1 MAGSDPERI
10 ANGPRWGRSAE
21 FEESA
26 NTPMVSSSRCRT
38 SFPRRA
44 ARERRT
50 HARPHLLWLT
60 LLVFAG
66 LVVVR
71 PAFAAPTVWVAPAMV
86 RVRPDD
92 APGGAAQIN
101 LYAAKGESESFQII
115 VNAPAGGLSSVNV
128 TAPDLGGPQVT
139 LYREHYVY
147 LASGSGDWASNRNK
161 PQGPGW
167 YPDALI
173 PFVDPST
180 GQDLTGAYDAVPF
193 SLAAGKNQPI
203 WVDISV
209 PRTTT
214 AGQYSGVF
222 TVTSAQGAAS
232 VTLHLTVWNFTLPIK
247 PALKTC
253 FMYWPTSDGGE
264 NRGVWQADRELLKNR
279 INPVTTNSSYE
290 RSFIDNDGMQ
300 SLSLSFWSAADQS
313 GYIAPAPS
321 VSDVLAQKA
330 QHQPDLYF
338 YCYSADE
345 ISNPALYSGIKAWGR
360 AFHAAGVDQLITMV
374 PVPELYDDGSGTGR
388 SAVDD
393 WVLLPKQYDAYQ
405 SNVLYVQQ
413 KGDKVWSYNC
423 TQQDDYSPKWLLDY
437 APINYRIQPGFIN
450 QSLGLV
456 GLLYWR
462 VDWWNVNPW
471 TGAYPWPYL
480 PGEGLLTY
488 PGAQVGL
495 PGQVVPAMRIKYV
508 RDGVDDYDYVQLLKN
523 AGQGAWALSV
533 ARTVGPDWT
542 NWTRDP
548 NAVEAARIQLGNMLD
563 SLGGGGGGDTVTV
576 TASASPSTV
585 ASGGTSTLNASATDS
600 RGHAIASWSWSDGG
614 AGGNFSP
621 STAVQNPT
629 YTAPANTSTSNLTVL
644 LTVTATCSGAPPA
657 AGSASTALTVQGTA
671 TSHTVTASAS
681 ASPTTVA
688 SGGTTTLTATVTDSL
703 GHTGEAWSW
712 SDNGAGG
719 TFLPSA
725 GVQNPTYQAAANT
738 SGADR
743 TVTLT
748 VTSTCMWFPQW
759 VADSADVTITVNPEA
774 PATHTLTVTASA
786 SPTTVASGGTTTLT
800 ATATD
805 SLGHTGEAWA
815 WSDNSAGGTFLPS
828 ASVQNPTYQ
837 AAANTSGADRTVT
850 LTVTSTCE
858 WLPQWV
864 LGSAEVTLTVSPR
877 PGLSFSDVPP
887 DYWAFPQ
894 IMACVAGGLVSG
906 FDDGTYRPAQPVS
919 RDQMAVFVSRALAG
933 GDAGVPDGPALPTFP
948 DVPTDQ
954 WAYKYVEYAAANHIV
969 AGFPGGDYRPA
980 LTVDRGQMAVF
991 MARAIVHPTGDEGL
1005 AGYTPPTQDT
1015 FSDVPASYWAH
1026 KYVEYLASRGVVGG
1040 YGDGTYRPDV
1050 TCARDQMAVYLTRAF
1065 ALTP

>member
-1 MAGSDPERI
+1 M
-10 ANGPRWGRSAE
+10 
-21 FEESA
+21 
-26 NTPMVSSSRCRT
+26 
-38 SFPRRA
+38 
-44 ARERRT
+44 
-50 HARPHLLWLT
+50 
-60 LLVFAG
+60 
-66 LVVVR
+66 
-71 PAFAAPTVWVAPAMV
+71 
-86 RVRPDD
+86 
-92 APGGAAQIN
+92 
-101 LYAAKGESESFQII
+101 
-115 VNAPAGGLSSVNV
+115 
-128 TAPDLGGPQVT
+128 
-139 LYREHYVY
+139 
-147 LASGSGDWASNRNK
+147 
-161 PQGPGW
+161 
-167 YPDALI
+167 
-173 PFVDPST
+173 
-180 GQDLTGAYDAVPF
+180 
-193 SLAAGKNQPI
+193 
-203 WVDISV
+203 
-209 PRTTT
+209 
-214 AGQYSGVF
+214 
-222 TVTSAQGAAS
+222 
-232 VTLHLTVWNFTLPIK
+232 
-247 PALKTC
+247 
-253 FMYWPTSDGGE
+253 
-264 NRGVWQADRELLKNR
+264 LKNR

-508 RDGVDDYDYVQLLKN
+508 RDGVDDYDYVQLLNN

-614 AGGNFSP
+614 AGGSFSP
-621 STAVQNPT
+621 SAAVQNPT

-644 LTVTATCSGAPPA
+644 LTVAATCSGAPPA

-703 GHTGEAWSW
+703 GHTGEAWS
-712 SDNGAGG
+712 
-719 TFLPSA
+719 
-725 GVQNPTYQAAANT
+725 
-738 SGADR
+738 
-743 TVTLT
+743 
-748 VTSTCMWFPQW
+748 
-759 VADSADVTITVNPEA
+759 
-774 PATHTLTVTASA
+774 
-786 SPTTVASGGTTTLT
+786 
-800 ATATD
+800 
-805 SLGHTGEAWA
+805 
-815 WSDNSAGGTFLPS
+815 
-828 ASVQNPTYQ
+828 
-837 AAANTSGADRTVT
+837 
-850 LTVTSTCE
+850 
-858 WLPQWV
+858 
-864 LGSAEVTLTVSPR
+864 
-877 PGLSFSDVPP
+877 
-887 DYWAFPQ
+887 
-894 IMACVAGGLVSG
+894 
-906 FDDGTYRPAQPVS
+906 
-919 RDQMAVFVSRALAG
+919 
-933 GDAGVPDGPALPTFP
+933 
-948 DVPTDQ
+948 
-954 WAYKYVEYAAANHIV
+954 
-969 AGFPGGDYRPA
+969 
-980 LTVDRGQMAVF
+980 
-991 MARAIVHPTGDEGL
+991 
-1005 AGYTPPTQDT
+1005 
-1015 FSDVPASYWAH
+1015 
-1026 KYVEYLASRGVVGG
+1026 
-1040 YGDGTYRPDV
+1040 
-1050 TCARDQMAVYLTRAF
+1050 
-1065 ALTP
+1065 